1 MLKDWLR
8 QYLKEPIKSR
18 NLKFHGHQ
26 FKSSYLDLFQRL
38 SFFSIFLLLGFTL
51 SSQLSS
57 VQLEYDV
64 YGFEKYFVKG
74 ILHYH
79 QGNAIFFVKDTLSE
93 DGRSYAK
100 ANNKPEIK
108 VDPLTPQDVARGAN
122 VGHINVKINRVPKV
136 GEIPILVQTDI
147 SKGERLS
154 IKKYSSLDKSFVL
167 KEKTGTIK
175 WQLKPEN
182 RKIGGFNCQKAV
194 GDFGGRTY
202 TVWFS
207 TEIPIN
213 VGPWKL
219 DGLPGVLV
227 AGKEDSDRVGFSL
240 NDIQYD
246 QDRPDM
252 PDLNFSVEDT
262 ITCEESFRLSE
273 ENLNLKIKRLR
284 SLVPR
289 EVTVGDADQVK
300 RNYIQLECE

>member
-1 MLKDWLR
+1 MFGSQGGPFSKMFSVLV
-8 QYLKEPIKSR
+8 
-18 NLKFHGHQ
+18 
-26 FKSSYLDLFQRL
+26 
-38 SFFSIFLLLGFTL
+38 SFFLLFSVSTL
-51 SSQLSS
+51 SSQPSS

-108 VDPLTPQDVARGAN
+108 VDPLTPQDVARGDN

-240 NDIQYD
+240 NNIQYD

-262 ITCEESFRLSE
+262 ITCEESFRLRKE
-273 ENLNLKIKRLR
+273 DTKLFIKRLR

-300 RNYIQLECE
+300 YNYIQLECE